1 MEAMEEDDL
10 KLLRAS
16 ASLLKNLQV
25 LLSRMLWKT
34 SKDTGA
40 TVVHRLVREKDL
52 DRAISK
58 VIFEIIVLKNTAELT
73 FYI

>member
-16 ASLLKNLQV
+16 VGLLTDLQV
-25 LLSRMLWKT
+25 LLSRILWKT
-34 SKDTGA
+34 SKNTGT

-52 DRAISK
+52 DHAISK
-58 VIFEIIVLKNTAELT
+58 VILQIHCL
-73 FYI
+73 